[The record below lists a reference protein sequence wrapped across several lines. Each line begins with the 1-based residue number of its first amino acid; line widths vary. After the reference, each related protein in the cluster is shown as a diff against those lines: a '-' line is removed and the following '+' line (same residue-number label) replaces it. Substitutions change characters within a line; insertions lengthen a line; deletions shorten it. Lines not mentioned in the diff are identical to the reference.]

1 MYKSIMACI
10 DGSETADK
18 VIDES
23 IRLSLLAGARLHVVH
38 VIDLPYLLTTV
49 GFYDLVMLTHALRR
63 QGTILLDR
71 AEQRAVAASV
81 PCTTELAETER
92 LSETIAA
99 RLLHC
104 AETSGAD
111 LLMIG
116 AHGHRGI
123 DALLPGSVATR
134 LCRIATCPVLL
145 VPSAKSDWTSG
156 TTLL

>member
-1 MYKSIMACI
+1 MYEKIMACI
-10 DGSETADK
+10 DGSDTADK

-23 IRLSLLAGARLHVVH
+23 VRLSLLAGARLHVVH

-71 AEQRAVAASV
+71 AQQRANAAHV

-92 LSETIAA
+92 IAETIAA

-104 AETSGAD
+104 ADACGAD
-111 LLMIG
+111 LLTIG
-116 AHGHRGI
+116 THGHRGI

-145 VPSAKSDWTSG
+145 VPSATTDWTSG
-156 TTLL
+156 TKLL